1 MTFKVGDSIIVKS
14 GIKDPDLDADIS
26 GWQGRITEIN
36 DDTICINW
44 DSLTLK
50 AMAASVIKKC
60 EENGWGWGQM
70 YLLESDVT
78 LTQPRDTAKDVKKAI
93 NEIGDT
99 SAWFGLGEE
108 GERIQ
113 KVLSGISLDDTESA
127 LEAWKRYTERKL
139 KFPIK
144 ATVVELLERGPLKIG
159 DKVIIDGL
167 HEFIDERA
175 GILATVVHNQTDY
188 DFPLADLEASDEKS
202 ENYQPIKDYAI
213 WHANH

>member
-14 GIKDPDLDADIS
+14 AIKDPDLDADIS

-44 DSLTLK
+44 DSLTLN

-60 EENGWGWGQM
+60 EENGWGWEQM

-99 SAWFGLGEE
+99 SAWFGLAAA
-108 GERIQ
+108 Q
-113 KVLSGISLDDTESA
+113 
-127 LEAWKRYTERKL
+127 
-139 KFPIK
+139 
-144 ATVVELLERGPLKIG
+144 
-159 DKVIIDGL
+159 
-167 HEFIDERA
+167 
-175 GILATVVHNQTDY
+175 
-188 DFPLADLEASDEKS
+188 
-202 ENYQPIKDYAI
+202 
-213 WHANH
+213 